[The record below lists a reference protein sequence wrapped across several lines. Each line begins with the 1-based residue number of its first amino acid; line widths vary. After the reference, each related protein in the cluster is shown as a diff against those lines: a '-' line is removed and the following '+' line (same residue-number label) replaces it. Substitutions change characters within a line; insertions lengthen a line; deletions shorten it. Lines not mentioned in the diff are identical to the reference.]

1 MRVSGKF
8 NSLLLD
14 ALLVVVVAV
23 ATSTVA
29 AGAAPATTRA
39 TAKEVDPDLVGH
51 WRADHATKDEA
62 ADLSGHG
69 RALKPVSGKIAV
81 ETVGKRSGFRFT
93 PAAAPLSAGAAE
105 DFDFTSD
112 FTVALWVK
120 LSQETGDV
128 TLLAKRKAGSN
139 GWAIVHGIREV
150 GGVGFVA
157 APRVI
162 VPTPCKAVDDWV
174 HVAVTFHE
182 KQFLLYVDGKAI
194 GIMEL
199 PVVPAKSQEP
209 LVFGADGAKGKPF
222 DGWIDDVRIYHR
234 GLTDKEVEALAAGK
248 EPADPYQPL
257 TKDEEKKVR
266 KLVTQLGDPSYA
278 VREKAA
284 AELRGMGRKIMPL
297 LSTYRDS
304 EDPEVSLRIKAI
316 LGDLPRGGENR

>member
-1 MRVSGKF
+1 
-8 NSLLLD
+8 LD
-14 ALLVVVVAV
+14 ALVVVVVAV
-23 ATSTVA
+23 TTSA
-29 AGAAPATTRA
+29 AAAASPATTQSS
-39 TAKEVDPDLVGH
+39 AKEGDPDLVGH
-51 WRADHATKDEA
+51 WRADHVEKDEA
-62 ADLSGHG
+62 VDLSGHG
-69 RALKPVSGKIAV
+69 RALKPVSGKITV
-81 ETVGKRSGFRFT
+81 EKVGKRSGFRFT
-93 PAAAPLSAGAAE
+93 PAGAPLSAGTAE

-139 GWAIVHGIREV
+139 GWAFVHGIREV

-199 PVVPAKSQEP
+199 PVVPPKSKEP
-209 LVFGADGAKGKPF
+209 LVVGAGGEKAKPF

-257 TKDEEKKVR
+257 TKDEEKNVR

-284 AELRGMGRKIMPL
+284 AELRAMGRKIMPL
-297 LSTYRDS
+297 LKTYRDS
-304 EDPEVSLRIKAI
+304 EDPEVSLRIKGL
-316 LGDLPRGGENR
+316 LGELPRGGENR